1 MNGNGKKHSE
11 LLKRKADEICNL
23 IMSPDSL
30 WEQVQAKIGELH
42 SICEKKFPEN
52 LELFEKIYISR
63 FKKLWEEWKTPQQR
77 SSLGKTIF
85 DSMYQIGVIL
95 SYTQL
100 QKFELL
106 VELIQEW
113 SNKIN
118 ITSIKNT
125 NEIIEDHFIDSCIPY
140 RFFDD
145 KQYAKILDVGSGAG
159 FPGVPLQII
168 CPSLKITLLEATK
181 KKTEYL
187 KIVKDKLALTNCEI
201 ISERAEIL
209 ARDSNHRGKYDV
221 IITRALAKLNT
232 LLELCVPFLKLGG
245 HLLAYKSK
253 NVEIELKD
261 AKNVFDI
268 LGVRLDNITE
278 TILPNSLKKRKILII
293 RKVKSTDLKYP
304 RKNGIPQKRPLK

>member
-1 MNGNGKKHSE
+1 MNVNSLMNGNGKKHSE

-125 NEIIEDHFIDSCIPY
+125 NEII
-140 RFFDD
+140 
-145 KQYAKILDVGSGAG
+145 
-159 FPGVPLQII
+159 
-168 CPSLKITLLEATK
+168 
-181 KKTEYL
+181 
-187 KIVKDKLALTNCEI
+187 
-201 ISERAEIL
+201 
-209 ARDSNHRGKYDV
+209 
-221 IITRALAKLNT
+221 
-232 LLELCVPFLKLGG
+232 
-245 HLLAYKSK
+245 
-253 NVEIELKD
+253 
-261 AKNVFDI
+261 
-268 LGVRLDNITE
+268 
-278 TILPNSLKKRKILII
+278 
-293 RKVKSTDLKYP
+293 
-304 RKNGIPQKRPLK
+304 

>member
-159 FPGVPLQII
+159 FPGIPLQII
-168 CPSLKITLLEATK
+168 FPSLKMTLLEATK

-187 KIVKDKLALTNCEI
+187 KIVKDKLVLTNCEI
-201 ISERAEIL
+201 IAERAEIL
-209 ARDSNHRGKYDV
+209 ARDSNHREKYDIV
-221 IITRALAKLNT
+221 ITRALAKLNT
-232 LLELCVPFLKLGG
+232 LLELCVPFIKLNG
-245 HLLAYKSK
+245 HLLAYKSE

-268 LGVRLDNITE
+268 LGARLDDVIE
-278 TILPNSLKKRKILII
+278 TDLPNSLKKRKILII